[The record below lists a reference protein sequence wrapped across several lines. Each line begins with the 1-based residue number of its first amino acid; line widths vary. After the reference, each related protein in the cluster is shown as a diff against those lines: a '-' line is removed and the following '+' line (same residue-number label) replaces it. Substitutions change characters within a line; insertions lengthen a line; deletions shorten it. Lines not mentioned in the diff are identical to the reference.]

1 VVAFGGILAP
11 DVIIKTTIS
20 RYLFKVIYE
29 VIAIPMTYAVVGFLK
44 RKEGIGIYDRYTKS
58 HLRID

>member
-44 RKEGIGIYDRYTKS
+44 RKEGIDIYESVY
-58 HLRID
+58 